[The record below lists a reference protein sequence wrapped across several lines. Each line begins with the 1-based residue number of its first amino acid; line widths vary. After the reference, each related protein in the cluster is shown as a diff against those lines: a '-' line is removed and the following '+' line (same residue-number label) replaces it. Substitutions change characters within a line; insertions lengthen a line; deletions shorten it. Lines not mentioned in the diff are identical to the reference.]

1 MTVSE
6 ENKVTS
12 DDGSRLNDEPEADE
26 TRDESTMED
35 GHAANTETLPGT
47 ETLAKD
53 VAYAHEVIQDDPQHE
68 EVSAAMP
75 VSDSNQDS
83 VTVEAADIA
92 GEDHR
97 CRGNNE
103 ENHLNMG
110 SSQEVEPE
118 THSLRELGAKEEL
131 VVKLPVDFTHL
142 HVGEDGAMSVL
153 KEVTAQTSFTSKELT
168 EPGAVHSDETVSAQT
183 VETLQADTALPT
195 NETRPGN
202 TLLAADEVLPANEAE
217 MNGDIQD
224 MVMGY
229 ESQMAISEGSTAMS
243 FSEGEEGIDL

>member
-1 MTVSE
+1 
-6 ENKVTS
+6 
-12 DDGSRLNDEPEADE
+12 
-26 TRDESTMED
+26 
-35 GHAANTETLPGT
+35 
-47 ETLAKD
+47 
-53 VAYAHEVIQDDPQHE
+53 
-68 EVSAAMP
+68 
-75 VSDSNQDS
+75 
-83 VTVEAADIA
+83 
-92 GEDHR
+92 
-97 CRGNNE
+97 
-103 ENHLNMG
+103 MG

-131 VVKLPVDFTHL
+131 VVKRL

-195 NETRPGN
+195 NETRRGN
-202 TLLAADEVLPANEAE
+202 TMLAADEVLPANEAE

-243 FSEGEEGIDL
+243 FYEGEEGIDL

>member
-1 MTVSE
+1 
-6 ENKVTS
+6 
-12 DDGSRLNDEPEADE
+12 
-26 TRDESTMED
+26 
-35 GHAANTETLPGT
+35 
-47 ETLAKD
+47 
-53 VAYAHEVIQDDPQHE
+53 
-68 EVSAAMP
+68 
-75 VSDSNQDS
+75 
-83 VTVEAADIA
+83 
-92 GEDHR
+92 
-97 CRGNNE
+97 
-103 ENHLNMG
+103 MG

-131 VVKLPVDFTHL
+131 VVKLPVDFTRL

-168 EPGAVHSDETVSAQT
+168 EPGAVHSDGTVSAQT

-195 NETRPGN
+195 NETRRGN
-202 TLLAADEVLPANEAE
+202 TVLAADEVLPANEAE

-243 FSEGEEGIDL
+243 FYEGEEGIDL